1 MSDSPEA
8 RKAQA
13 QADFSDVQVVADTH
27 PFSYADPDA
36 YWHAALGSR
45 GRRNIETLE
54 AEQTVRVRT
63 ALAERLEQYRQA
75 DGYHVP
81 ATALIATA
89 RR

>member
-27 PFSYADPDA
+27 PFRYADPDA

-45 GRRNIETLE
+45 GRRNIETLD